1 MLTVGLIFSKSF
13 QKNFGVINFNSRAPP
28 VEVYNTDKKN

>member
-1 MLTVGLIFSKSF
+1 MLTVGLVFSKSF

-28 VEVYNTDKKN
+28 IRV